1 MDQGII
7 GIAGTVLSVFLLLLI
22 GYGMKKIRLLQPSNC
37 DVLNTVVIYITLPAF
52 IFNAIYEYREP
63 ITLDVARIPLIG
75 FAMIAL
81 VGLIAYILGRIFR
94 FEYGIIAGLILA
106 SSFGNTG
113 FLGFPVV
120 EAAFKSK
127 EALFTAVLYDE
138 LAMALP
144 LYTIGMV
151 VAAGFMGEKFQL
163 SRVGWVL
170 KLPQMWAIPLAF
182 LLRPFALPEPILAV
196 LKYLAN
202 GTIPLVMISL
212 GLSISAKSLK
222 GYTLPVVIA
231 CILKLALLPF
241 LTYYAAKM
249 IGIKGIMLQTLTVE
263 AGMPTAMM
271 AGVLVAKFGKSG
283 KYVAGTI
290 FITTM
295 MSLITIPIMLAILK

>member
-1 MDQGII
+1 LDQGII
-7 GIAGTVLSVFLLLLI
+7 GIAGTVLSVFVLLLI

-81 VGLIAYILGRIFR
+81 VGLIAYILGRILR

-271 AGVLVAKFGKSG
+271 AGVLVAKFGKSV

>member
-7 GIAGTVLSVFLLLLI
+7 GIAGTVLSVFVLLLI

>member
-1 MDQGII
+1 LDQGII
-7 GIAGTVLSVFLLLLI
+7 GIAGTVLSVFVLLLI

-81 VGLIAYILGRIFR
+81 VGLIAYILGRILR

>member
-1 MDQGII
+1 LDQGII
-7 GIAGTVLSVFLLLLI
+7 GIAGTVLSVFVLLLI

-81 VGLIAYILGRIFR
+81 VGLIAYILGRILR

-127 EALFTAVLYDE
+127 EAIFTAVLYDE

>member
-7 GIAGTVLSVFLLLLI
+7 GIAGTVLSVFVLLLI

-81 VGLIAYILGRIFR
+81 VGLIAYILGRILR